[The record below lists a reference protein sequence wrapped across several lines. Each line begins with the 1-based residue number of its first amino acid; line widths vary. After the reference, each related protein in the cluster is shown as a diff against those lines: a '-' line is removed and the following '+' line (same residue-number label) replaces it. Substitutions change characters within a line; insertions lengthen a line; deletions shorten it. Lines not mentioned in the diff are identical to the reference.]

1 MRAPGVAFSNG
12 RRTRMAT
19 PTMTPV
25 AMPPT
30 GKSNR
35 GKDLV
40 PWSDGVWTALDHA
53 VMDEMRRTRVAA
65 KFLPHV
71 HVEKKQT
78 NVPADV
84 VVSPVKSALTAT
96 TLVDTAFFV
105 DESLTNRIQEYWVT

>member
-1 MRAPGVAFSNG
+1 MVVLRVYCRPERSK
-12 RRTRMAT
+12 RMAT
-19 PTMTPV
+19 ATTPV
-25 AMPPT
+25 AMPPA

-53 VMDEMRRTRVAA
+53 VMEEMRRTRVAA

-78 NVPADV
+78 NISADV
-84 VVSPVKSALTAT
+84 VVSPVQAALAT
-96 TLVDTAFFV
+96 GQTPPADAALFV
-105 DESLTNRIQEYWVT
+105 DE